1 MCGIQ
6 TANVIRSRRAIVDGE
21 ALKGGGAQGVSST

>member
-6 TANVIRSRRAIVDGE
+6 TANVIRRRRAIVNGK
-21 ALKGGGAQGVSST
+21 ALEGGGAQGVSST